1 VSQVRATIA
10 LAGIVLVVGL
20 LVLFRSRRR
29 ADRRSQVRDGVAHFV
44 ASLSGEGVP
53 EVLLRTTYAYL
64 LERRE
69 AAGDFEGAHFVVAPG
84 HDLRTVYHLDG
95 LDIEDAALVIAD
107 RAQARLP
114 KAHDLDAMK
123 GRVSTVRDLVLFL
136 RPYFENESAEA

>member
-1 VSQVRATIA
+1 
-10 LAGIVLVVGL
+10 
-20 LVLFRSRRR
+20 
-29 ADRRSQVRDGVAHFV
+29 
-44 ASLSGEGVP
+44 
-53 EVLLRTTYAYL
+53 
-64 LERRE
+64 
-69 AAGDFEGAHFVVAPG
+69 
-84 HDLRTVYHLDG
+84 VYHLDG